1 MFRFVFAILLGFISF
16 QSSADDR
23 KLEFILKDGQQVLFE
38 KTVGIDQM
46 QASAAQRSLSFQS
59 PVYNKPMTYE
69 ALSFKDVASLAGVD
83 FSKVEEIKFVA
94 LDGFVATW
102 TKGTTKSP
110 LVVVTGEQGTE
121 GKFTDIGEG
130 KETLNPG
137 PFYVMTTD
145 PKEYNNWIWP
155 FQVYKIAFNYQAP
168 KPDYYPT
175 GAEDLPIIMAGYNA
189 FKSTC
194 ISCHSINLEGGDI
207 GPELNIPK
215 NITEYRDIEY
225 LKAFIKN
232 PNSYRAKSR
241 MLKFEHLSDQQ
252 LNELIEYMAY
262 MGSLKML
269 DKINE

>member
-1 MFRFVFAILLGFISF
+1 MFRFIFAIMLGFISF
-16 QSSADDR
+16 QGFADDR
-23 KLEFILKDGQQVLFE
+23 KIEFILKNGDQVIFE
-38 KTVGIDQM
+38 KSLGIDRM
-46 QASAAQRSLSFQS
+46 KTSAAPRSLSFQS
-59 PVYNKPMTYE
+59 PVYKKPMTYNG
-69 ALSFKDVASLAGVD
+69 LDFKDVAASAGVD

-94 LDGFVATW
+94 LDGFVASW
-102 TKGTTKSP
+102 SKGTTKSP
-110 LVVVTGEQGTE
+110 LVVVTDEKGNPNG
-121 GKFTDIGEG
+121 FTDIGEG

-145 PKEYNNWIWP
+145 PNEYNNWIWP
-155 FQVYKIAFNYQAP
+155 FQVYKIEFNYQAP

-175 GAEDLPIIMAGYNA
+175 GAEDKPIIMAGYVA

-215 NITEYRDIEY
+215 NITEYRDKEY

-252 LNELIEYMAY
+252 LNEIIEYMAY